1 MTSEEDKE
9 NRCCLCL
16 ESQDNKI
23 RITLVCGHTMDYN
36 CFLNLRRACCPLCRK
51 EIDTPTQFI
60 PPEFV
65 FQPLN
70 DDFIPPPPPPAPSPS
85 LQRQHAH
92 DILLNLNDLF
102 EPSQSQYSRS
112 YPSQWFAPNRFE
124 IEIPVSSGRQRRH
137 QQRRQRQRETR
148 RRRYRPSSEEIDFIM
163 E

>member
-1 MTSEEDKE
+1 MSSEEEKE

-36 CFLNLRRACCPLCRK
+36 CFLNLRRALCPLCRK

-65 FQPLN
+65 FQPSS
-70 DDFIPPPPPPAPSPS
+70 DDFIPPPPPPAPS

-92 DILLNLNDLF
+92 DIFIDLDTLF
-102 EPSQSQYSRS
+102 ESQPRHAF
-112 YPSQWFAPNRFE
+112 PSQWFSPNRFE
-124 IEIPVSSGRQRRH
+124 LEIPISSGRQRRH
-137 QQRRQRQRETR
+137 QQRRQRQREA
-148 RRRYRPSSEEIDFIM
+148 RRRYRSFRPNEDEIDFIM